1 MNTYLKAALT
11 SAITGATLLVGS
23 TGAIAQTPD
32 EPFRE
37 GYIDALAGKKVAFLP
52 GAMAMDLAVGWLA
65 ALKGELEPQGV
76 EIMVRDPN
84 FSVQAGA
91 QAFTQLIAEKPDV
104 IVVHNPDVTTYA
116 RLIKQAEAEGILIVQ
131 VNMSSLT
138 PSTAYVGVDWVE
150 MGAIQ
155 AQHVVDACG
164 GSGKIAIVQ
173 GDLTAAA
180 SAYTMSGIQSV
191 LDANPGMEV
200 VSNQSAS
207 WQSDKAKAITQTV
220 LKQHGDLCGVIG
232 FWDNMDTGSAAAIA
246 DAGLQEQ
253 VYLATSGGGEARA
266 ACDMVNSGA
275 YDLNVVYNV
284 PNQGA
289 NLAST
294 IKFLLSADIK
304 PGQMNGQMYTTLTP
318 VTAANAGEEGIC
330 WTMKQ

>member
-1 MNTYLKAALT
+1 MNAFIKATIAAGLASLAGM
-11 SAITGATLLVGS
+11 SAVH
-23 TGAIAQTPD
+23 AQTPE
-32 EPFRE
+32 EPYRE
-37 GYIDALAGKKVAFLP
+37 GYIEALQGKTVAFLP
-52 GAMAMDLAVGWLA
+52 GAMAMDLAIGWLDK
-65 ALKGELEPQGV
+65 LKTELEPQGV
-76 EIMVRDPN
+76 EVIVRDPN

-91 QAFTQLIAEKPDV
+91 QALTQLIAEKPDV

-116 RLIKQAEAEGILIVQ
+116 RLIKRAEAQGILIVQ

-155 AQHVVDACG
+155 ARHVAEACG

-180 SAYTMSGIQSV
+180 SAYTMTGIESV
-191 LDANPGMEV
+191 LADNPGIEV

-207 WQSDKAKAITQTV
+207 WQSDKAKSITQTV
-220 LKQHGDLCGVIG
+220 LKQHPDLCGVIG
-232 FWDNMDTGSAAAIA
+232 FWDNMDTGNAAAIEE
-246 DAGLQEQ
+246 AGLQDQ
-253 VYLATSGGGEARA
+253 IYLATSGGGETRA
-266 ACDMVNSGA
+266 ACDMVRSGA

-294 IKFLLSADIK
+294 IKFLLSAGIK
-304 PGQMNGQMYTTLTP
+304 PGQMSGQMYTTLTP
-318 VTAANAGEEGIC
+318 VTAANADDEGVC
-330 WTMKQ
+330 WSIKQ

>member
-1 MNTYLKAALT
+1 MKSLIKAALV
-11 SAITGATLLVGS
+11 GATILG
-23 TGAIAQTPD
+23 GAVQAQAQTPE
-32 EPFRE
+32 EPFRA
-37 GYIDALAGKKVAFLP
+37 GYIQALEGKKVAFLP

-65 ALKGELEPQGV
+65 GLKNELEPQGI
-76 EIMVRDPN
+76 EITVRDPN

-91 QAFTQLIAEKPDV
+91 QALTQLIAEKPDV

-116 RLIKQAEAEGILIVQ
+116 RLIKQAEKAGILIVQ

-155 AQHVVDACG
+155 ARHVAKACG
-164 GSGKIAIVQ
+164 GKGKIAIVQ
-173 GDLTAAA
+173 GDLAAAA
-180 SAYTMSGIQSV
+180 SAYTMTGIQSV
-191 LDANPGMEV
+191 LDENPGLEV

-220 LKQHGDLCGVIG
+220 LKQHSDLCGVIG
-232 FWDNMDTGSAAAIA
+232 FWDNMDTGSAAAVA
-246 DAGLQEQ
+246 EAGMQDQ
-253 VYLATSGGGEARA
+253 VYLATSGGGETRA

-294 IKFLLSADIK
+294 IKFLLSAGIK
-304 PGQMNGQMYTTLTP
+304 PGQMSGQMYTTLTP
-318 VTAANAGEEGIC
+318 VTAANAKDEGVC